1 MTAPSSPPTGSQEA
15 PGSAGGFWSSS
26 RARYLMPIA
35 FVTYSLAY
43 LDKSNYAIASAGGM
57 AEELHLSAGMDSLIA
72 ASFFLG
78 YFLFQIPGTIYAEQ
92 RSARRLI
99 AWSTVAWGL
108 LAVLQGLLSSPGQ
121 LIAVRFMLGVVEGA
135 VLPSMVMLLGRW
147 FTKGER
153 GRANTLLILG
163 NPVTVMWLSAV
174 SGWLVS
180 ATDWRA
186 MFVIEGVPS
195 VLWGLL
201 CLRLIKD
208 RPADARWLKEPER
221 RGLETVLEAERAAQ
235 GRALGSPRAEYAK
248 VLRSRPVL
256 LMSAQYFFWSFGMYG
271 FVFWL
276 PAIIKKGSGEG
287 IGATGMLSAV
297 PYALAAIAMLVNSRV
312 SDRSGRRR
320 AAVWPWLGAG
330 GLALFASWAAG
341 SHFPLAFA
349 LLAVA
354 GLCMYAPYGPYFA
367 LVSEL
372 APAGV
377 AGAAIACVNSFGAL
391 GSFAGTYLV
400 GWVRGTGLGDAGAFG
415 LMAVCTLTSAVLM
428 AGVREPRT
436 DAAREARTDAV
447 REPRTAA
454 QAEGV
459 RELRTGEAEESRTG
473 AAEEPRAGQAQE
485 SRAGAAGA
493 ADTVPEPVREH
504 SEGSG
509 SA

>member
-1 MTAPSSPPTGSQEA
+1 MTAVSPSRAG
-15 PGSAGGFWSSS
+15 GGGFWSST

-57 AEELHLSAGMDSLIA
+57 AEELGLSAGLDSLIA

-78 YFLFQIPGTIYAEQ
+78 YFFFQIPGTIYAEQ
-92 RSARRLI
+92 RSVRRMV
-99 AWSTVAWGL
+99 AGSTIAWGL
-108 LAVLQGLLSSPGQ
+108 LATVQGMLSSPGQ

-135 VLPSMVMLLGRW
+135 VLPSLVVLLSRW

-163 NPVTVMWLSAV
+163 NPITVMWLSVV
-174 SGWLVS
+174 SGWLIEIS
-180 ATDWRA
+180 DWRM
-186 MFVIEGVPS
+186 MFIVEGLPS

-208 RPADARWLKEPER
+208 RPSEARWLSEEEHADLR
-221 RGLETVLEAERAAQ
+221 ARLAQEQRAA
-235 GRALGSPRAEYAK
+235 ATAPGSAMTVTDVDAGTPRSPGQKHDPAAHATTADAPRATAADYRR
-248 VLRSRPVL
+248 VLRSRPVAVL
-256 LMSAQYFFWSFGMYG
+256 AAQYFFWSFGMYG

-276 PAIIKKGSGEG
+276 PSIVKQGSGQG
-287 IGATGMLSAV
+287 IGATGLISSI
-297 PYALAAIAMLVNSRV
+297 PYAFAVLAMLLNSRV

-330 GLALFASWAAG
+330 ALALFASYLAG
-341 SHFPLAFA
+341 DNFPLALT
-349 LLAVA
+349 LLVVA

-377 AGAAIACVNSFGAL
+377 AGAAVAAVNSFGAL

-400 GWVRGTGLGDAGAFG
+400 GWVRGTPLGDAGAFG
-415 LMAVCTLTSAVLM
+415 LMAVCTLISSALM
-428 AGVREPRT
+428 FGVREPR
-436 DAAREARTDAV
+436 ASV
-447 REPRTAA
+447 P
-454 QAEGV
+454 
-459 RELRTGEAEESRTG
+459 
-473 AAEEPRAGQAQE
+473 AG
-485 SRAGAAGA
+485 
-493 ADTVPEPVREH
+493 TVNGH
-504 SEGSG
+504 SPTHAGSG
-509 SA
+509 SRRG

>member
-1 MTAPSSPPTGSQEA
+1 MTMMSPSRPA
-15 PGSAGGFWSSS
+15 AGFWSSS
-26 RARYLMPIA
+26 RARHMMPIA

-57 AEELHLSAGMDSLIA
+57 AEELGLSAGLNSLIA

-92 RSARRLI
+92 RSARRLV
-99 AWSTVAWGL
+99 AWCTVTWGL

-121 LIAVRFMLGVVEGA
+121 LIAVRFALGVVEGA

-174 SGWLVS
+174 SGWLISVS
-180 ATDWRA
+180 DWRL
-186 MFVIEGVPS
+186 MFVLEGAPS
-195 VLWGLL
+195 IVWGLL

-208 RPADARWLKEPER
+208 RPADARWLGDAER
-221 RGLETVLEAERAAQ
+221 TALETALSAERHTAAA
-235 GRALGSPRAEYAK
+235 ALPQSSPAAGDTGQVYRK

-256 LMSAQYFFWSFGMYG
+256 LLAAQYFFWSFGMYG
-271 FVFWL
+271 FIFWL
-276 PAIIKKGSGEG
+276 PAIIKEGSGDG
-287 IGATGMLSAV
+287 IGATGLLSAV
-297 PYALAAIAMLVNSRV
+297 PYAFAAVAMLFNSRL

-320 AAVWPWLGAG
+320 IAVWPWLAAGA
-330 GLALFASWAAG
+330 LALLGSYAAG
-341 SHFPLAFA
+341 PHFPLALT
-349 LLAVA
+349 LLVIA

-377 AGAAIACVNSFGAL
+377 SGAAVALVNSCGAL

-400 GWVRGTGLGDAGAFG
+400 GWVRGTELGNAGAFG
-415 LMAVCTLTSAVLM
+415 FMAACTLLSAALM
-428 AGVREPRT
+428 L
-436 DAAREARTDAV
+436 AV
-447 REPRTAA
+447 REPRIAA
-454 QAEGV
+454 
-459 RELRTGEAEESRTG
+459 
-473 AAEEPRAGQAQE
+473 P
-485 SRAGAAGA
+485 
-493 ADTVPEPVREH
+493 
-504 SEGSG
+504 G
-509 SA
+509 SAAPYPAGTVNGPEHRHAPAGELSG